1 MWHID
6 RLVVVAGEA
15 KTIVEFLSA
24 AAAFVTIAA
33 FLIPYVGLLEALG
46 LDGVL
51 VTMALV
57 SVRLWTRSRSQ
68 PVQRESSTD
77 RPVPGRKKS
86 SGDSALVQA
95 IPTTEETV
103 VSKSFDVEAGTL
115 TKVELP
121 LEKGN
126 YLFGRLEEEDRQEFS
141 WFIVDIKNLRKAE
154 QNRDFDYETGED
166 NVPSTAMEWTAP
178 SDGPWYLVLDVSMK
192 QYVRRVTVTLKR
204 RRGSSR
210 Q

>member
-1 MWHID
+1 M
-6 RLVVVAGEA
+6 LVAVTGEV

-33 FLIPYVGLLEALG
+33 FLIPYVGLLEALLFDG
-46 LDGVL
+46 LL
-51 VTMALV
+51 VTIALV
-57 SVRLWTRSRSQ
+57 SLRLWTRSQS
-68 PVQRESSTD
+68 VQRESSTD
-77 RPVPGRKKS
+77 RPIASRKS
-86 SGDSALVQA
+86 SGDSAIVEA

-103 VSKSFDVEAGTL
+103 VSKSFDVEAGSL

-121 LEKGN
+121 LEMGD
-126 YLFGRLEEEDRQEFS
+126 YLFGGLEEQDRQWFS

-154 QNRDFDYETGED
+154 QKRDFDYETGED

>member
-1 MWHID
+1 
-6 RLVVVAGEA
+6 VVVAGEA

>member
-1 MWHID
+1 M
-6 RLVVVAGEA
+6 LVAVTGEV

-33 FLIPYVGLLEALG
+33 FLIPYVGPLEALL

-51 VTMALV
+51 VTIVLV
-57 SVRLWTRSRSQ
+57 SLRLWTRSQ
-68 PVQRESSTD
+68 PEQRESSAD
-77 RPVPGRKKS
+77 RPILGKKS
-86 SGDSALVQA
+86 SGASAIVHA
-95 IPTTEETV
+95 IPTIEETV

-121 LEKGN
+121 LEKGD
-126 YLFGRLEEEDRQEFS
+126 YLFGRLEEEDRQWFS

-154 QNRDFDYETGED
+154 QNRDFDYESGEND
-166 NVPSTAMEWTAP
+166 VPSTAMEWTAP
-178 SDGPWYLVLDVSMK
+178 SNGPWYLVLDVSMK

-204 RRGSSR
+204 RRGSSI

>member
-6 RLVVVAGEA
+6 RLVVVAGEV

-24 AAAFVTIAA
+24 AAAFVTVAA
-33 FLIPYVGLLEALG
+33 FLIPYVGLLEALL

-51 VTMALV
+51 VTIVLV
-57 SVRLWTRSRSQ
+57 SLRLWTRSQ
-68 PVQRESSTD
+68 PEQRESSAD
-77 RPVPGRKKS
+77 RPILGKKS
-86 SGDSALVQA
+86 SGASAIVHA
-95 IPTTEETV
+95 IPTIEETV
-103 VSKSFDVEAGTL
+103 VSKSFDIEAGTL

-121 LEKGN
+121 LETGD
-126 YLFGRLEEEDRQEFS
+126 YLFGRLEEEDRQWFS

-178 SDGPWYLVLDVSMK
+178 SNGPWYLVLDVSMK
-192 QYVRRVTVTLKR
+192 QYVRRVTITLKR
-204 RRGSSR
+204 RRGPSR
-210 Q
+210 E

>member
-1 MWHID
+1 M
-6 RLVVVAGEA
+6 VVASETR
-15 KTIVEFLSA
+15 TIVEFLSA

-33 FLIPYVGLLEALG
+33 FLIPYVGLLEALL

-51 VTMALV
+51 VTIVLV
-57 SVRLWTRSRSQ
+57 SLRLWTRSQ
-68 PVQRESSTD
+68 PEQRESSAD
-77 RPVPGRKKS
+77 RPILGKKS
-86 SGDSALVQA
+86 SGASAIVHA
-95 IPTTEETV
+95 IPTIEETV

-121 LEKGN
+121 LEKGD
-126 YLFGRLEEEDRQEFS
+126 YLFGSLEEEDRQWFS

-154 QNRDFDYETGED
+154 QNRNFDDETGED

>member
-1 MWHID
+1 MWHTD

-15 KTIVEFLSA
+15 KTVIEFLSA
-24 AAAFVTIAA
+24 AAAFVTVAA
-33 FLIPYVGLLEALG
+33 FLIPYVGLLEALL

-51 VTMALV
+51 VTTALV
-57 SVRLWTRSRSQ
+57 SLRLWTRSQ
-68 PVQRESSTD
+68 PAQRESSTD
-77 RPVPGRKKS
+77 LPILGRKS
-86 SGDSALVQA
+86 SEDSGIVQA

-121 LEKGN
+121 LEKGD
-126 YLFGRLEEEDRQEFS
+126 YLFGRLEEEDRQWFS

-154 QNRDFDYETGED
+154 QNRDFDYESGEND
-166 NVPSTAMEWTAP
+166 VPSTAMEWTAP
-178 SDGPWYLVLDVSMK
+178 SNGPWYLVLDVSMK

-204 RRGSSR
+204 RRGSSI

>member
-1 MWHID
+1 MTG
-6 RLVVVAGEA
+6 LVVVAGEA